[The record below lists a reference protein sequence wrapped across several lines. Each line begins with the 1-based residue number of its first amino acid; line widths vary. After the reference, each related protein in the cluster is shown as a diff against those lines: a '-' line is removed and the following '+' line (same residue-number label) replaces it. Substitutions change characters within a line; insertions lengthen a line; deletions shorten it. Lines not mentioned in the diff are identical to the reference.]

1 MRENRQHGSEGGEGE
16 SPFRPLFMLAVEAQ
30 VGGQQALLGR
40 VQGVAPTPEV
50 QEQPA
55 QIQGGDDLLEI
66 RAKEPAGRDV
76 FGGGKRLTLV
86 APKRREREHRK
97 VRTFHQ
103 SNANGCLAC
112 RLPGDPGLGVQLLG
126 EVDALNEVVAL
137 LQINT
142 TTALAQRMESG

>member
-1 MRENRQHGSEGGEGE
+1 
-16 SPFRPLFMLAVEAQ
+16 MLAVEAQ

-55 QIQGGDDLLEI
+55 QIQGGENLQDVKTE
-66 RAKEPAGRDV
+66 ETAGRDV

-103 SNANGCLAC
+103 AHANRGLAC
-112 RLPGDPGLGVQLLG
+112 RLPGHAGLGVQPLG
-126 EVDALNEVVAL
+126 EVDELDKVVTL
-137 LQINT
+137 LQIN
-142 TTALAQRMESG
+142 G